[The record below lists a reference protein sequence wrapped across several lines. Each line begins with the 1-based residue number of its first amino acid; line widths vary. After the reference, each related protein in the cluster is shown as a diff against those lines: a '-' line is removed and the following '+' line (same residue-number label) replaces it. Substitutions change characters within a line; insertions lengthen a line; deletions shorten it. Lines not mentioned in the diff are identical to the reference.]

1 MDESYIIYGKKI
13 FKKYGR
19 KEVVK
24 DVDFFAKRGKITGI
38 LGPNGAGKTT
48 LFKIILGLVVPNRGE
63 VFLEKNNI
71 THLPIYKRALK
82 GMAYLPQEPSVF
94 RNARVSDNL
103 YMIADLLKIENKD
116 KKIEKISKEFG
127 IENLMHQYADSLS
140 GGEKRRLEFARTL
153 MIDPKVI
160 LLDEPFVGIDPITVK
175 DIQKIIKK
183 LSEDGIS
190 VIVTDHNVDEI
201 AQVVDDLY
209 IMHKGDVIATG
220 KGEEV
225 LEMDV
230 VKENYLGW

>member
-24 DVDFFAKRGKITGI
+24 DVDFVAKRGKITGI

-183 LSEDGIS
+183 LSADGIS

-220 KGEEV
+220 KAEEV

-230 VKENYLGW
+230 VKDNYLGW

>member
-24 DVDFFAKRGKITGI
+24 DVDFVAKRGKITGI

-116 KKIEKISKEFG
+116 KKIEKISKDFG

-183 LSEDGIS
+183 LSADGIS

-220 KGEEV
+220 KAEEV

-230 VKENYLGW
+230 VKDNYLGW

>member
-1 MDESYIIYGKKI
+1 
-13 FKKYGR
+13 
-19 KEVVK
+19 
-24 DVDFFAKRGKITGI
+24 
-38 LGPNGAGKTT
+38 
-48 LFKIILGLVVPNRGE
+48 LGLVVPNRGE

-183 LSEDGIS
+183 LSADGIS

-220 KGEEV
+220 KAEEV

-230 VKENYLGW
+230 VKDNYLGW

>member
-1 MDESYIIYGKKI
+1 MDKSYIIYGEKI

-24 DVDFFAKRGKITGI
+24 NVDFFAEKGKITGI

-48 LFKIILGLVVPNRGE
+48 LFKIILGLVVPNKGE

-94 RNARVSDNL
+94 RNAKVSDNL
-103 YMIADLLKIENKD
+103 YMIADLLKIDDKD
-116 KKIEKISKEFG
+116 KKIEFISKEFG
-127 IENLMHQYADSLS
+127 IENLMDQYADSLS

-183 LSEDGIS
+183 LSDEGIS

-209 IMHKGDVIATG
+209 IMHKGDVIARG
-220 KGEEV
+220 PADEV
-225 LEMDV
+225 LELDI

>member
-183 LSEDGIS
+183 LSADGIS

-220 KGEEV
+220 KAEEV

>member
-116 KKIEKISKEFG
+116 KKIEKISKDFG

-183 LSEDGIS
+183 LSADGIS

-220 KGEEV
+220 KAEEV

-230 VKENYLGW
+230 VKDNYLGW

>member
-183 LSEDGIS
+183 LSADGIS

-220 KGEEV
+220 KAEEV

-230 VKENYLGW
+230 VKDNYLGW

>member
-1 MDESYIIYGKKI
+1 
-13 FKKYGR
+13 
-19 KEVVK
+19 
-24 DVDFFAKRGKITGI
+24 
-38 LGPNGAGKTT
+38 
-48 LFKIILGLVVPNRGE
+48 
-63 VFLEKNNI
+63 
-71 THLPIYKRALK
+71 
-82 GMAYLPQEPSVF
+82 
-94 RNARVSDNL
+94 
-103 YMIADLLKIENKD
+103 
-116 KKIEKISKEFG
+116 
-127 IENLMHQYADSLS
+127 MHQYADSLS

-183 LSEDGIS
+183 LSADGIS

-220 KGEEV
+220 KAEEV

-230 VKENYLGW
+230 VKDNYLGW